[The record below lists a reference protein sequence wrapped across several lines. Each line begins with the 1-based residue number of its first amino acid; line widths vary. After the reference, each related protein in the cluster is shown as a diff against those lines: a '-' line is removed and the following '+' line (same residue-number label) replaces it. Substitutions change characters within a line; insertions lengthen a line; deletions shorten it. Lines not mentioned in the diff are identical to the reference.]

1 MRITAKQAKR
11 MSLNRPESCDELS
24 VTCLA
29 IQKAAQKSWMHIE
42 CNTVAPETRDW
53 LVLNGFQ
60 VYKTT
65 GDFDRSLIT
74 WWDAQI

>member
-11 MSLNRPESCDELS
+11 MSLNGPESCDELS

-29 IQKAAQKSWMHIE
+29 IQMAAQKGWTHIE
-42 CNTVAPETRDW
+42 CNTLSPETRDW

-60 VYKTT
+60 VYKST
-65 GDFDRSLIT
+65 GDFDQSLIT